1 MSCMRRQALLML
13 VVLAIAA
20 TATPVAPLLA
30 ADGGKRLALVVG
42 NSAYENVAPL
52 INPANDATDIAQK
65 LKSLGFEVLLAT
77 NAGQAKMFALL
88 QDFRNRLTRE
98 HVALIFFAGHGVTVN
113 NESFLIPVDAPAE
126 IDLDEKG
133 DPRAEAVHRHLVSMA
148 SVLSPLDAAK
158 IGIVFLDAC
167 RTNAAQP
174 DLSLRVVSLRTN
186 RAVQILRGTG
196 SMEIKPSPYSAGVF
210 RAYATQLDNVASDG
224 SGTEQ
229 SVHEGADQA
238 YRHQGNLDP
247 GADDPGAQV
256 GDGRDREQ
264 AGAMGGSGSQRELLL
279 RVAGDDPS
287 TVLARRGT
295 GEIRFFS
302 ARRRERPRGA
312 VLPRA
317 ATCRRTWAA
326 VSEPACNCRTMP
338 AESEI
343 ASPPGQMPR
352 VQDGAIAVAGFE
364 AGQRARVG
372 LQALDHPGADA
383 RAARRPAGKP
393 PGSAACAGGLRSRP
407 RSSLGSPATSRR
419 PAPPAAPPAGRTGG
433 LRSCTSERDDVHG
446 SSPISQ
452 RTIGAAILPDGR
464 FALKLRAMATLGQ
477 CMRPGRARSAG
488 ATGAPRSRWWSPPPA
503 R

>member
-1 MSCMRRQALLML
+1 MSCMRRHALFML
-13 VVLAIAA
+13 VALAIAA
-20 TATPVAPLLA
+20 TAAPVTPLLA
-30 ADGGKRLALVVG
+30 AEGGKRLALVVG

-77 NAGQAKMFALL
+77 NAGQGKMSSLL

-224 SGTEQ
+224 SGRNSPFTKALIKHIGTKGISIQELMIRVRK
-229 SVHEGADQA
+229 SVMEETA
-238 YRHQGNLDP
+238 NK
-247 GADDPGAQV
+247 QV
-256 GDGRDREQ
+256 PWE
-264 AGAMGGSGSQRELLL
+264 E
-279 RVAGDDPS
+279 
-287 TVLARRGT
+287 
-295 GEIRFFS
+295 
-302 ARRRERPRGA
+302 
-312 VLPRA
+312 A
-317 ATCRRTWAA
+317 AL
-326 VSEPACNCRTMP
+326 N
-338 AESEI
+338 ESFYFI
-343 ASPPGQMPR
+343 
-352 VQDGAIAVAGFE
+352 
-364 AGQRARVG
+364 
-372 LQALDHPGADA
+372 
-383 RAARRPAGKP
+383 
-393 PGSAACAGGLRSRP
+393 
-407 RSSLGSPATSRR
+407 SPATTPVPSS
-419 PAPPAAPPAGRTGG
+419 PGAAPAKSTP
-433 LRSCTSERDDVHG
+433 
-446 SSPISQ
+446 SPQ
-452 RTIGAAILPDGR
+452 RAP
-464 FALKLRAMATLGQ
+464 
-477 CMRPGRARSAG
+477 ARSSG
-488 ATGAPRSRWWSPPPA
+488 PA
-503 R
+503 RSNLPPNVGGGVGAGL